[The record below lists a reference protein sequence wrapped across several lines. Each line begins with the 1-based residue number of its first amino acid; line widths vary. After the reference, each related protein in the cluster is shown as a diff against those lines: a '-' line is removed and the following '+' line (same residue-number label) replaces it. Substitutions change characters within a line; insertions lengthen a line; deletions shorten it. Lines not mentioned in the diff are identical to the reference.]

1 MGFSVLEDVAII
13 VGVPPSHNLV
23 KGSLTPIFSGISLAR
38 LLRTHVP
45 HLHANLVNYTR
56 RLKPISKI
64 FIDSNANPNAV
75 VKYMLSIKQSKILK
89 ALKRS
94 YPETLI

>member
-1 MGFSVLEDVAII
+1 
-13 VGVPPSHNLV
+13 VPPPHNLV
-23 KGSLTPIFSGISLAR
+23 KGSLTPIFSGVSLAG
-38 LLRTHVP
+38 LLKIRVP

-64 FIDSNANPNAV
+64 FIDSRAKPNAV
-75 VKYMLSIKQSKILK
+75 VKYMFPIKQSKILK
-89 ALKRS
+89 ALERT

>member
-1 MGFSVLEDVAII
+1 MGFSVLEGDAII
-13 VGVPPSHNLV
+13 VGVPPSHNLI

-45 HLHANLVNYTR
+45 HPHANLVIYTR

-64 FIDSNANPNAV
+64 FIDSKAKPNAI
-75 VKYMLSIKQSKILK
+75 VKFMLPTKQSKILK
-89 ALKRS
+89 ALERR